1 MKATL
6 TGIDR
11 GDVLPLLARGLFE
24 QAETAVGVTI
34 VPTHWSM
41 HLRTV
46 IGRLGASA

>member
-11 GDVLPLLARGLFE
+11 GDVLPLLARSLFE
-24 QAETAVGVTI
+24 QAEAAVGVPI
-34 VPTHWSM
+34 VPAHRSM